1 MAHIAESTATKRY
14 NLVLPQA
21 LYQQLQEVADE
32 RHTTVL
38 ELIKRF
44 IRLGLLAV
52 QAEND
57 PNLDFIVRE
66 NGVEKQLL
74 VL

>member
-1 MAHIAESTATKRY
+1 MVEAEATSTKRY

-52 QAEND
+52 QAEDD

-66 NGVEKQLL
+66 NGVEKRLL